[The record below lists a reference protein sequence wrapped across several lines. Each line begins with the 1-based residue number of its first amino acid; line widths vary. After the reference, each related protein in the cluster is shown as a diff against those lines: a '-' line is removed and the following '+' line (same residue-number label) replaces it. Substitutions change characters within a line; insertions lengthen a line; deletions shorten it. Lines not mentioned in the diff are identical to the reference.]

1 MCNVT
6 RVFQKVIKQPA
17 LLRWYQ
23 VVCFPPTVK
32 KQQEQVEATRISL
45 DRITHETDRDNTRQ
59 TRMMYTFS
67 YTQSG
72 DVKVIQTMI
81 VTDLY
86 ILLTRQGN

>member
-1 MCNVT
+1 MCHVT
-6 RVFQKVIKQPA
+6 LVFQKVIKRPA

-32 KQQEQVEATRISL
+32 KQQQVEATRISL
-45 DRITHETDRDNTRQ
+45 DRIIHETDWDNTWQ

-72 DVKVIQTMI
+72 NVKVIQTMV
-81 VTDLY
+81 VTGAKSK
-86 ILLTRQGN
+86 TR